1 MNRDGSGKR
10 SLTADWDYGIDAI
23 EWAADG
29 RSVYAL
35 YDDHG
40 ETKVARI
47 GLDRGVRIAAT
58 GLSGGG
64 LDRPY
69 TGGGFSVSD
78 GGAIAFTGGTATRP
92 ADVQPARG
100 GDRSVE
106 RPVGKECVSTCRSR
120 WSPYPSQKNSHPET
134 TRR

>member
-29 RSVYAL
+29 RSVYAQ
-35 YDDHG
+35 YADHG
-40 ETKVARI
+40 EPKVARI
-47 GLDRGVRIAAT
+47 GLDRGVRIPAT

-69 TGGGFSVSD
+69 TGGSFSATD
-78 GGAIAFTGGTATRP
+78 GGATASTGRTPEQP
-92 ADVQPARG
+92 APMQPARG
-100 GDRSVE
+100 G
-106 RPVGKECVSTCRSR
+106 
-120 WSPYPSQKNSHPET
+120 T
-134 TRR
+134 THIDNHTNLP

>member
-10 SLTADWDYGIDAI
+10 SLTADWDYGVDAI

-29 RSVYAL
+29 RSVYAQ

-47 GLDRGVRIAAT
+47 GLDGGVRTAAT

-69 TGGGFSVSD
+69 TGGSFSVSD

-92 ADVQPARG
+92 AEEIGKASGRERG
-100 GDRSVE
+100 CQYV
-106 RPVGKECVSTCRSR
+106 
-120 WSPYPSQKNSHPET
+120 
-134 TRR
+134 

>member
-29 RSVYAL
+29 RSVYAQ

-69 TGGGFSVSD
+69 TGGSFNVSD
-78 GGAIAFTGGTATRP
+78 GGAIPFTSGTAPRPAEMQPAPAAAARRLTAPTRP
-92 ADVQPARG
+92 PPTQPTP
-100 GDRSVE
+100 
-106 RPVGKECVSTCRSR
+106 RPVRTNTE
-120 WSPYPSQKNSHPET
+120 P
-134 TRR
+134 

>member
-29 RSVYAL
+29 RSVYAQ

-47 GLDRGVRIAAT
+47 GLDRGLRIAAT

-64 LDRPY
+64 LDRHS
-69 TGGGFSVSD
+69 TGGSFSVSD
-78 GGAIAFTGGTATRP
+78 GGEIAFTGGPATRP
-92 ADVQPARG
+92 AEAIGTSHFRERG
-100 GDRSVE
+100 YQYV
-106 RPVGKECVSTCRSR
+106 
-120 WSPYPSQKNSHPET
+120 
-134 TRR
+134 